1 MEDGSPLGLLSEQEV
16 RSLELSELIGEGSGG
31 KVYRA
36 QTANGE
42 FVAVKAVATVDP
54 TEVKSIEK
62 EISLLRECHCPQIVC
77 YRGSAFKQ
85 AEQEPEQTEVP
96 QLLLVAMDWCK
107 YGSVGDMLLY
117 NTGAKTLP
125 LDEKIIAFI
134 CSEVVKAL
142 HYIHD
147 EKKMIHRDVKACNV
161 LINSDF
167 MPQLA
172 DFGVAKEVQPSAE
185 DKAKTK
191 IGTPHWM
198 APEVL
203 DQGLTP
209 NAKGYNNLADIWSLG
224 ITAIEMAE
232 GQPPYF
238 NVNAMLAMYK
248 IRQNPPKGLSAPSKW
263 TFAFSNFVERCLAPR
278 AGTRPKA
285 RMLLKDQ
292 FITSAPQDLGG
303 RPVLEALVLE
313 RVAMREDIAVNG
325 PPALPPTERPVEKS
339 DSIKAYSRMSNDGAT
354 HSRVSIEI
362 SELDNEKLDNEK
374 IRSVTSD
381 VQLTR
386 VNSRVSIDGGCQ
398 TRISID
404 SQGGSAKDG
413 SAGPNSCRSDSGG
426 EPYFMRAYKHPAEV
440 DASKPPAA

>member
-1 MEDGSPLGLLSEQEV
+1 
-16 RSLELSELIGEGSGG
+16 
-31 KVYRA
+31 
-36 QTANGE
+36 
-42 FVAVKAVATVDP
+42 VKAVATVDP
-54 TEVKSIEK
+54 TEVKAIEK
-62 EISLLRECHCPQIVC
+62 EIAMLRECHCPQIV
-77 YRGSAFKQ
+77 YFRGSAFKQ
-85 AEQEPEQTEVP
+85 ADQEPEQTEVP

-125 LDEKIIAFI
+125 IDEPIIAFI
-134 CSEVVKAL
+134 CSAVVKAL

-147 EKKMIHRDVKACNV
+147 ERKMIHRDVKACNI

-172 DFGVAKEVQPSAE
+172 DFGVAKELQPSAE

-203 DQGLTP
+203 DQSL
-209 NAKGYNNLADIWSLG
+209 NQSAKGYNNLADIWSLG

-238 NVNAMLAMYK
+238 NVNAMLAMFK
-248 IRQNPPKGLSAPSKW
+248 IPQKPPKGLSDPTQW
-263 TFAFSNFVERCLAPR
+263 TSSFANFVERCLAPR
-278 AGTRPKA
+278 AGTRPRA

-292 FITSAPQDLGG
+292 FITSAPQDLDG

-313 RVAMREDIAVNG
+313 RIAKREDIAVNG
-325 PPALPPTERPVEKS
+325 PPAAPPADEALPRAERKMS
-339 DSIKAYSRMSNDGAT
+339 DSKMDSIKVNTRGSNEGGA

-362 SELDNEKLDNEK
+362 SELDNDYSDNEK
-374 IRSVTSD
+374 IRSVTSEGK
-381 VQLTR
+381 QLSR
-386 VNSRVSIDGGCQ
+386 VNSRVSFDGGCP

-404 SQGGSAKDG
+404 SQGGSAKEG
-413 SAGPNSCRSDSGG
+413 SAGNNSVRSDSGG
-426 EPYFMRAYKHPAEV
+426 VPYFMRAIRRGSALGEDEIAK
-440 DASKPPAA
+440 AAPTLNESGGSRTLNESGGSRTLNESGGSGSRM